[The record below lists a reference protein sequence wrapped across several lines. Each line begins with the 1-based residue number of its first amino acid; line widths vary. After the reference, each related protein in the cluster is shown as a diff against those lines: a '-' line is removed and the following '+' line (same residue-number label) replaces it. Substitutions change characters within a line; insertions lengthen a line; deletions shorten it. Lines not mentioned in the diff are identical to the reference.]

1 MLTSVVKISS
11 LATSLLVIFV
21 FAFLLHFVWEMWQI
35 PFYEDMLEASH
46 WSAVIQCTRATFGDG
61 VIAIAAYSV
70 SAIVVRDAA
79 WLYCRKFRTWTLY
92 LLIGL
97 LATVLIEF
105 LSTEVYDRWQY
116 SDSMPIVP
124 ILNTGVTP
132 LLQWAVLPPIYLWMS
147 AVFLQGLGNS
157 ANK

>member
-1 MLTSVVKISS
+1 MLTSLVKISS
-11 LATSLLVIFV
+11 LATPILVIYF

-35 PFYEDMLEASH
+35 PFYNDMLEANH

-70 SAIVVRDAA
+70 PAIVARDAA
-79 WLYCRKFRTWTLY
+79 WLYCRKFQTWALY

-97 LATVLIEF
+97 LATVFIEF

-116 SDSMPIVP
+116 SDLMPIVP
-124 ILNTGVTP
+124 ILNTGATP
-132 LLQWAVLPPIYLWMS
+132 LLQWVVLPPIYLWMS
-147 AVFLQGLGNS
+147 AVFLRGLKNS
-157 ANK
+157 TDE